1 MKMIVHEA
9 NGLQISQR
17 RENGYINATQ
27 MCQAS
32 NRKWHEYWRLPS
44 TQEYLTALA
53 KDLGIDVILNKP
65 KRENPSSALVLTFK
79 GGNSQQGTWV
89 HPEVAVDLAAWI
101 SVEFRILVN
110 RWVREWMT
118 TGQNPIPPQPTPT
131 NAEISSLVEE
141 LENLIISIRS
151 HGRTIHTGSHQ
162 PVDPILFKSLHTLSH
177 NQLSVINTAIQ
188 QLELLKRI
196 AEMNTA
202 YGSPEQTINYLFG
215 SPTSTQDKKPQ
226 ATETRVVETNPEI
239 TESSKT
245 AADDTETDKT
255 KQLTNINVKI
265 PSSQRQWLADTARQV
280 RRNNTKPVAPSDR
293 VYPQHLVSIAIALL
307 QKSNIDIEAAHSIRM
322 EQDEATANINIKINQ
337 QQQEWLTATAK
348 TIRNSNQHPTC
359 PHERIYPQ
367 HLIAIAVEQ
376 LQNANVRW
384 HRVGNVNEIQQRL
397 AKPCHLHLV

>member
-1 MKMIVHEA
+1 MKIIIHEA
-9 NGLQISQR
+9 NGLQIGQR
-17 RENGYINATQ
+17 RLDGYINLTKMAQANGKKLNDYLRLDITKAFLEELSIDTGIPVSKLTQ
-27 MCQAS
+27 IQ
-32 NRKWHEYWRLPS
+32 R
-44 TQEYLTALA
+44 
-53 KDLGIDVILNKP
+53 GKP
-65 KRENPSSALVLTFK
+65 AHL
-79 GGNSQQGTWV
+79 QGTWG
-89 HPEVAVDLAAWI
+89 HPQVAINCAQWCSAKFAV
-101 SVEFRILVN
+101 LVSN
-110 RWVREWMT
+110 WVVKWMV
-118 TGQNPIPPQPTPT
+118 TGNNPIQPQPTSTEIPT
-131 NAEISSLVEE
+131 DLSAIVKE

-162 PVDPILFKSLHTLSH
+162 PVDPTLFKSLHTLSH
-177 NQLSVINTAIQ
+177 NQLSVISATIQ

-196 AEMNTA
+196 AEMNTD
-202 YGSPEQTINYLFG
+202 YGSASPEQTINYLFG

-245 AADDTETDKT
+245 AADETEADET

-265 PSSQRQWLADTARQV
+265 PISQRQWLADTARQV

-307 QKSNIDIEAAHSIRM
+307 QKSNIDSSAAHSIRL
-322 EQDEATANINIKINQ
+322 EQDEATANINIKVSR
-337 QQQEWLTATAK
+337 QQQEWLTTTAK
-348 TIRNSNQHPTC
+348 TIRNSNQNPTC

-384 HRVGNVNEIQQRL
+384 HKVGNVDEIQQRL

>member
-1 MKMIVHEA
+1 MKIINHEV

-17 RENGYINATQ
+17 IDDGYMNLTQ
-27 MCQAS
+27 MAQA
-32 NRKWHEYWRLPS
+32 NGKLIADYLRLD
-44 TQEYLTALA
+44 TTKAL
-53 KDLGIDVILNKP
+53 LNKLSMVMGIP
-65 KRENPSSALVLTFK
+65 ISKLVQIRK
-79 GGNSQQGTWV
+79 GKPAHLQGTWG
-89 HPEVAVDLAAWI
+89 HPKVAIHCAIWCDTEFAVLVIDLI
-101 SVEFRILVN
+101 F
-110 RWVREWMT
+110 EWMT
-118 TGQNPIPPQPTPT
+118 TGQNPISSQSMGNPID
-131 NAEISSLVEE
+131 ISSLVEE

-162 PVDPILFKSLHTLSH
+162 PVDPTLFKSLHTLSH
-177 NQLSVINTAIQ
+177 NQLSVINAAIQ

-196 AEMNTA
+196 AEMNTD
-202 YGSPEQTINYLFG
+202 YGSTSPEQTINYLFG

-239 TESSKT
+239 TESSKST
-245 AADDTETDKT
+245 ADNTETEKT

-322 EQDEATANINIKINQ
+322 EQDEATASINIKINQ

>member
-1 MKMIVHEA
+1 MKIIIHEA
-9 NGLQISQR
+9 NGLQIGQR
-17 RENGYINATQ
+17 ILDGYINLTQ
-27 MCQAS
+27 MAKVYNKRLDNWLRLKDTRDLLAEFELQEKLNTSDLRYLKPALIVQ
-32 NRKWHEYWRLPS
+32 RGKHE
-44 TQEYLTALA
+44 
-53 KDLGIDVILNKP
+53 G
-65 KRENPSSALVLTFK
+65 
-79 GGNSQQGTWV
+79 GTWG
-89 HPEVAVDLAAWI
+89 HPDIAIQFAQWLDKKFALQVSRWI
-101 SVEFRILVN
+101 
-110 RWVREWMT
+110 REWMT
-118 TGQNPIPPQPTPT
+118 TGQNPIPPQPTSTEIPT
-131 NAEISSLVEE
+131 DLSAIVEE

-162 PVDPILFKSLHTLSH
+162 PVDPTLFKSLHTLSH
-177 NQLSVINTAIQ
+177 NQLSVINAAIQ
-188 QLELLKRI
+188 QLELLKHI
-196 AEMNTA
+196 AEMNID
-202 YGSPEQTINYLFG
+202 YGSASPEQTINYLFG

-239 TESSKT
+239 TESSKS

-307 QKSNIDIEAAHSIRM
+307 QKSNIDIEAAHNIRM
-322 EQDEATANINIKINQ
+322 EQDEATASINIKINH

-376 LQNANVRW
+376 LQKANVRW
-384 HRVGNVNEIQQRL
+384 HKVGNVNEIQQRL